1 MAAPAAALAK
11 PGCSDSCGD
20 VSIPYPFGTREG
32 CYLNEEFLITCDNST
47 SPPKAF
53 LTDSTINVT
62 NINFDVGCDTY
73 ALLSGYQGEDLY
85 RTGCMSICSS
95 EKQVQDV
102 LAQGLVVA
110 SYAFIVEESAFNFSS
125 KNLTNL
131 QDIEKLPMV
140 LDWSIGNETCQVA
153 KTNPTSYACKGNSTC
168 SEPSGRSG
176 YLASALMVTM
186 GILTSMVAKEGYHGD
201 GREDGDGCNP
211 NMLQVIQIVLG
222 VSIGLISLL
231 MGSSWLYWD
240 SRKGSSLN
248 SKRSSLS
255 KMVV

>member
-1 MAAPAAALAK
+1 MAAPAAAQSK
-11 PGCSDSCGD
+11 PGCPDSCGD

-32 CYLNEEFLITCDNST
+32 CYLNEEFLITCDNRT

-73 ALLSGYQGEDLY
+73 ALLSGYQGEDRY
-85 RTGCMSICSS
+85 ITGCMSICSS
-95 EKQVQDV
+95 EKQVQDGSCS
-102 LAQGLVVA
+102 GLCFYCRRI
-110 SYAFIVEESAFNFSS
+110 SLQFLLQ
-125 KNLTNL
+125 NLTNL

-153 KTNPTSYACKGNSTC
+153 KTNPTSYACKGIARARN
-168 SEPSGRSG
+168 PVADPAIF
-176 YLASALMVTM
+176 ASALMVTM
-186 GILTSMVAKEGYHGD
+186 GILTSMVAKGYHGD

-211 NMLQVIQIVLG
+211 NTLQVIQIALG

-231 MGSSWLYWD
+231 LGSSWLYWGLKK
-240 SRKGSSLN
+240 RKFIKL
-248 SKRSSLS
+248 KRSSLS